1 MVKDDVINKLAEHDW
16 SDQVPIGN
24 LESQVSCAHGNDLLG
39 VSFDIYRD
47 SVVEERLDHLSDDRY
62 HRASS
67 NQHEAVDLIL

>member
-1 MVKDDVINKLAEHDW
+1 MVKYYVINKLAEYDW
-16 SDQVPIGN
+16 SDYVPIGY
-24 LESQVSCAHGNDLLG
+24 LESQVSCAHGNDFLG

-47 SVVEERLDHLSDDRY
+47 SVVEERLDHLSNDRN